1 MVPEDNAAPVVVGPA
16 SVASLPLNVKIRNH
30 RGTTVVGGYRHFFEL
45 TDSAAHI
52 WRQIDGI
59 RTVDDIAT
67 LIALEYDIDRESVVE
82 DIIELFSE
90 LAAHDVVKI
99 SESSSRLL

>member
-1 MVPEDNAAPVVVGPA
+1 MG
-16 SVASLPLNVKIRNH
+16 
-30 RGTTVVGGYRHFFEL
+30 
-45 TDSAAHI
+45 
-52 WRQIDGI
+52 
-59 RTVDDIAT
+59 DIAT

-99 SESSSRLL
+99 SESSSRLQ